1 MAPPT
6 APTKSRGKVSK
17 NAITPIATGE
27 RETCHTNQLC
37 ATFCMKSPEL
47 ETSAPSKRRRKFRC
61 FRDRRVRK
69 LRRRCMFERCYKR
82 LFLRDCT
89 RFAKH
94 LEIFARGELY
104 RITRPTNIVHSSGT
118 R

>member
-1 MAPPT
+1 MAPQT

-47 ETSAPSKRRRKFRC
+47 ETSAPSRRSRKFRC
-61 FRDRRVRK
+61 LRERRVRR
-69 LRRRCMFERCYKR
+69 LRRRCMFGRCDKHP
-82 LFLRDCT
+82 FLRDCT

-94 LEIFARGELY
+94 LRHFARVELY
-104 RITRPTNIVHSSGT
+104 GITRRTNIPQS
-118 R
+118 

>member
-17 NAITPIATGE
+17 KAMIPIATGD
-27 RETCHTNQLC
+27 RETCQTNQLC

-47 ETSAPSKRRRKFRC
+47 ETSAPSKRSRKFRC
-61 FRDRRVRK
+61 FRERRVRRFRR
-69 LRRRCMFERCYKR
+69 LRRRCMLERCYKR
-82 LFLRDCT
+82 LFLRDCI

-94 LEIFARGELY
+94 LGNFAGYELY
-104 RITRPTNIVHSSGT
+104 RI
-118 R
+118 